1 MEQLEELLTELGA
14 INYEI
19 GKASSVE
26 ERQTLENIYSNKIR
40 HLSEAIAQL
49 EQK

>member
-14 INYEI
+14 ITFEI
-19 GKASSVE
+19 GNASSEE
-26 ERQTLENIYSNKIR
+26 ERQTLENIYSNKII
-40 HLSEAIAQL
+40 HLSEAIAEL

>member
-19 GKASSVE
+19 DKASSVE
-26 ERQTLENIYSNKIR
+26 ERQTLENIYSNRIR